1 MITWRSAPLIC
12 LSSAAAVVTV
22 ILSACSNQSTR
33 SAQSVPV
40 SDVTDI
46 RLNPPS
52 AESSSHRLI
61 GRAPKATNGMSALV
75 ILKPQTPLELPSQA
89 VKPVMDQISLTFIPG
104 LLFVRTGQPVEFRNS
119 DETLHNI
126 NVKDDAT
133 KEQAFNVALPT
144 GVTYNH
150 TFKRDGLYN
159 VGCDIHA
166 GMAAVIISS
175 STPFTTIAD
184 GKGNFVFEDVAP
196 GLYTVT
202 VYAGNQ
208 RLQRSIEVA
217 GARTEVSIE
226 GP

>member
-1 MITWRSAPLIC
+1 MARIRDIR
-12 LSSAAAVVTV
+12 LSGAATVVTL

-40 SDVTDI
+40 SDVTDV
-46 RLNPPS
+46 RPNPPS

-61 GRAPKATNGMSALV
+61 GKAPKATNGMSALV
-75 ILKPQTPLELPSQA
+75 ILEPQTPLELPSQT

-144 GVTYNH
+144 GITYDH

-166 GMAAVIISS
+166 GMSAVIIAS

-184 GKGNFVFEDVAP
+184 PEGHFVFENVAP

-202 VYAGNQ
+202 VYAGKQ
-208 RLQRSIEVA
+208 RLERSIDIA